1 MSKLM
6 DKATNELLNLVGSSD
21 PTPGGGS
28 MSALAGAVAAQLGQ
42 MVFRLTEGKKSWAEL
57 DIRQQKLLSLD
68 FASLSTLA
76 FELTQLV
83 DEDAAAY
90 STFMSALRLPKD
102 TDAEKAARSKAMNE
116 ASLLAMETPMQ
127 IALKGLAVLRHLG
140 ALGRYG
146 NKNCLSDVGVA
157 AYLAQAC
164 VEGALLN
171 VRINLPGIGDE
182 ELCARTKKS
191 IAGIIKDKE
200 ELVTEV
206 TKVVNERMDC

>member
-6 DKATNELLNLVGSSD
+6 DKATNELLNLVGISD
-21 PTPGGGS
+21 PTPGVGS

-116 ASLLAMETPMQ
+116 ASLLAMETPCR
-127 IALKGLAVLRHLG
+127 LR
-140 ALGRYG
+140 
-146 NKNCLSDVGVA
+146 
-157 AYLAQAC
+157 
-164 VEGALLN
+164 
-171 VRINLPGIGDE
+171 
-182 ELCARTKKS
+182 
-191 IAGIIKDKE
+191 
-200 ELVTEV
+200 
-206 TKVVNERMDC
+206 